1 MVPPWCRSARSSI
14 CSLRTLLILEGF
26 AYFSLI
32 CRIENLGEGIS
43 SFQEILRVVSK
54 PIVGVTSVSWRLIFI
69 WSRFFIIKFVF
80 FGM

>member
-26 AYFSLI
+26 AYFSLV

-54 PIVGVTSVSWRLIFI
+54 SVVGGYFCIMALDIYMVKVLYN
-69 WSRFFIIKFVF
+69 
-80 FGM
+80 